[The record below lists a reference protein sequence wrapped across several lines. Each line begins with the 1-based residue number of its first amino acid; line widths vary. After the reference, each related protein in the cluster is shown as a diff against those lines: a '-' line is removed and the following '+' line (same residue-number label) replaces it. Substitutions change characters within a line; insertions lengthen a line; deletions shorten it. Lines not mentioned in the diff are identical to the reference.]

1 MVYRKRI
8 KDEKVKKQ
16 KQNKHY
22 FFISCTSNIGLSLH
36 LNRFRVLPL
45 DHNTDFTQM
54 AIARCSLALRVDS
67 RTVRRTFLIQLHNFL
82 LIGSI
87 ILNFVSYLE

>member
-1 MVYRKRI
+1 MVKQ
-8 KDEKVKKQ
+8 KTKQ
-16 KQNKHY
+16 KQKTKYY
-22 FFISCTSNIGLSLH
+22 FFISCSSNIGLPLH
-36 LNRFRVLPL
+36 LKRLRVLPL

-54 AIARCSLALRVDS
+54 AIARCSLALRVGS
-67 RTVRRTFLIQLHNFL
+67 RTVRRTFFTQLHNFL